1 MIIADR
7 NYIIYYVI
15 NYVIG
20 YVNNYRFSIH

>member
-20 YVNNYRFSIH
+20 YVNNYRSSIH